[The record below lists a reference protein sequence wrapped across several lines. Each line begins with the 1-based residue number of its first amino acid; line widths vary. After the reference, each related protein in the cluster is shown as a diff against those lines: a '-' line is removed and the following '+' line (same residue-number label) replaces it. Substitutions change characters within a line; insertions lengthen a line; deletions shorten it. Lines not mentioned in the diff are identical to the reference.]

1 MANAKGMKM
10 VVHSPA
16 FTEFC
21 ENCGA
26 TKEDVKDLEVQ
37 SPTGRQLLR
46 TFLCPGC
53 RSDMAGLWTKELVS
67 EGPVVRKERMVP
79 TPVPGVY
86 RDTGGPDQGGEFV
99 RGMPGHPDNEMGM

>member
-1 MANAKGMKM
+1 MADKKIKM
-10 VVHSPA
+10 VVHSPS

-21 ENCGA
+21 EGCGA
-26 TKEDVKDLEVQ
+26 TKEGVKDLEVQ
-37 SPTGRQLLR
+37 SHTGRQILR
-46 TFLCPGC
+46 TFLCKPC

-67 EGPVVRKERMVP
+67 EGPVVRREP
-79 TPVPGVY
+79 H